1 MRIQAKVITMEKPGN
16 AFGKDQSHPAKADPI
31 EVDQPGSIKWVFD
44 PIIHLDPGTETDQDL
59 LQSKNLLLSTLDCIQ
74 DGVSILDTDL
84 NVRYVNTSMK
94 YWYSTPRDFIGEK
107 CYLVYHNRIQPCENC
122 PILNTISKKAPHIG
136 IVKYTQ
142 GGRDKGWQE
151 LFAIPILNGKDEL
164 VGVLEYVRDISY
176 QYKLEHDLNRIME
189 QFQSL
194 EKRNEAISQ
203 LLAQRKLE
211 REQLEE
217 TIAQNFEKFI
227 KPSLN
232 YLKTRSDAHEVN
244 LVETLIEEIV
254 YPFTKNR
261 SSILDKLTAREMQI
275 VSLIKEGKSS
285 EEIAKTLVVS
295 KKTVDF
301 HRANIRKKL
310 SLQTETGGRINLMT
324 YLISHM

>member
-1 MRIQAKVITMEKPGN
+1 MKTVGTFHRE
-16 AFGKDQSHPAKADPI
+16 DQVPPPQSEQVDA
-31 EVDQPGSIKWVFD
+31 DQPASIKWVFN
-44 PIIHLDPGTETDQDL
+44 PIIHLDPGTETDGDL
-59 LQSKNLLLSTLDCIQ
+59 LQSKTLLLSTLDCIQ

-94 YWYSTPRDFIGEK
+94 YWYSTTGDFIGEK
-107 CYLVYHNRIQPCENC
+107 CYSVYHNRIQPCENC
-122 PILNTISKKAPHIG
+122 PILITISKKAPHIG

-151 LFAIPILNGKDEL
+151 LFAIPILDGNEAL

-189 QFQSL
+189 QYQSL
-194 EKRNEAISQ
+194 EKRNAAISQ

-232 YLKTRSDAHEVN
+232 YLKTRSDINEVN

-254 YPFTKNR
+254 YPIVKKR
-261 SSILDKLTAREMQI
+261 SSILDKLTIREKHI
-275 VSLIKEGKSS
+275 ASLIKEGRSS
-285 EEIAKTLVVS
+285 EEIAQTLVVS

-310 SLQTETGGRINLMT
+310 GLQTETGERINLMT
-324 YLISHM
+324 YLVSHM

>member
-1 MRIQAKVITMEKPGN
+1 MKTVGTFHRQ
-16 AFGKDQSHPAKADPI
+16 DQVSPPRSEQVDA
-31 EVDQPGSIKWVFD
+31 DQPASIKWVFN
-44 PIIHLDPGTETDQDL
+44 PIIHLDQDSETAGDL
-59 LQSKNLLLSTLDCIQ
+59 LQSKTLLLSTLDCIQ

-94 YWYSTPRDFIGEK
+94 YWYSTTGDFIGEK
-107 CYLVYHNRIQPCENC
+107 CYSVYHNRIQPCENC
-122 PILNTISKKAPHIG
+122 PILITISKKAPHIG

-151 LFAIPILNGKDEL
+151 LFAIPILDGNEDL

-189 QFQSL
+189 QYQSL
-194 EKRNEAISQ
+194 EKRNAAISQ
-203 LLAQRKLE
+203 LLSQRKQE

-232 YLKTRSDAHEVN
+232 YLKTRSDVNEVN

-254 YPFTKNR
+254 YPIVKKR
-261 SSILDKLTAREMQI
+261 SSVLDKLTIREKQI
-275 VSLIKEGKSS
+275 ASLVKEGRSS
-285 EEIAKTLVVS
+285 EEIAKILVVS

-310 SLQTETGGRINLMT
+310 GLQTDTGERINLTT
-324 YLISHM
+324 YLVSHT

>member
-1 MRIQAKVITMEKPGN
+1 MKTVTSAKRE
-16 AFGKDQSHPAKADPI
+16 DQIIPPAGDQI
-31 EVDQPGSIKWVFD
+31 EADQPASIKWVFN
-44 PIIHLDPGTETDQDL
+44 PIIHLDPGTGAGGDL

-74 DGVSILDTDL
+74 DGVSILDTEM

-94 YWYSTPRDFIGEK
+94 YWYSATGDLIGEK
-107 CYLVYHNRIQPCENC
+107 CYLVYHNRTQPCENC
-122 PILNTISKKAPHIG
+122 PILTTISKKAPHIG
-136 IVKYTQ
+136 IVKYSQ
-142 GGRDKGWQE
+142 AGRDKGWQE
-151 LFAIPILNGKDEL
+151 LFAIPILDGNDNL

-176 QYKLEHDLNRIME
+176 QYKLEHDLNRIM
-189 QFQSL
+189 QQYQSL
-194 EKRNEAISQ
+194 EKRNAAISH

-211 REQLEE
+211 REQLED

-232 YLKTRSDAHEVN
+232 YLKTRSDIEEVN

-254 YPFTKNR
+254 YPITKKR
-261 SSILDKLTAREMQI
+261 SSMLEKLTIREMQI
-275 VSLIKEGKSS
+275 ASLIKEGRSS

-310 SLQTETGGRINLMT
+310 GLQNQTGQRINLMM
-324 YLISHM
+324 YLVSHL